1 MFRPVKV
8 VCGAAVTIT
17 TTDTGSI
24 RSTISKPGKPLATR
38 LSKAAVAFCAALSIA
53 TSCYAQAVSGSINGY
68 VTDSSDAPIAAGKVL
83 VVNEGTGTSSQIPTS
98 NEGFYSATNLPP
110 GTYSVSA
117 EQPGF
122 SKLTREHV
130 RLDVDAVVRIDL
142 KLSLGNLSESVTVAA
157 GAELLQ
163 SEKVDVSQT
172 LGEHQIQNLPV
183 VGRNITQLYL
193 TVPGALPD
201 SFQMGSGENPS
212 AGVRTYINGTWSG
225 SQEFVLDGI
234 TDRSYGFS
242 GIQLI
247 VPPEDSVQELKITT
261 ADYDPE
267 FGSTS
272 GMVAQYVTKSG
283 TNDLHGTLFYFNR
296 NSATFAADPLTQKI
310 AGTGPQGRGTGV
322 SPYNWNQGGFSLGG
336 PVKKNKIFLF
346 GDYQLAREIQG
357 ASIIATVPNN
367 AFRSGD
373 FSNLPNIIYD
383 PTTGNADGTG
393 RSVFPQNRIPA
404 NRVNPVAVNLL
415 NLLPAANIS
424 QNTDNN
430 YVGDV
435 KETYNQNWA
444 DTRGDWNISNNDK
457 FFVRYSYFST
467 LLDNPPLFGQVAGGP
482 SQGGLSPETANSS
495 AHHAAINY
503 VHTFGP
509 GLLAEFRAGYAR
521 FNLAALQYDADLQ
534 TNTKVGIPGIN
545 TGSLLN
551 GGLAGIGVGGPVGNF
566 FMGIQSGVGIP
577 RFDTENTFEYVS
589 NWSKM
594 SGKHE
599 TRWGVDFRRYQF
611 DFQSV
616 NASSRG
622 NYNFCQSAT
631 GSPSDPTS
639 GIGMATLLL
648 GGTCSFDRAVFN
660 GEPAERQS
668 TTGLYAQDIWR
679 ITPRLTLNY
688 GLRWDYFTPVTSPYK
703 GGLAN
708 FDPTTGQILLAGIGS
723 VSNSTNVKTPRD
735 DFAPRLGFAYKLT
748 QNTVIRAGLGRSYF
762 SSGYDATFYHLTS
775 GYPIVTQQQV
785 SQTNVYQSVF
795 PINVTPP
802 AATVPALPSNGMLP
816 APDGVTLKTRQFD
829 WKTETMDSWNFTVQQ
844 ALGHGATLSV
854 SYVANKGTHLNWQPN
869 INAANVGTGSLLS
882 RRPYYQQYGLS
893 QSISLACNCSDSNYN
908 AMNVVF
914 SKQLSSFYTMNSNF
928 TWSKAM
934 GYGAF
939 WSATTYNRAIDYG
952 PGGGTINSGSMD
964 RKFVWITT
972 HTLNLPYGPGRPF
985 GSTVTGLRKYVLAGW
1000 TFSGVTSI
1008 ESGLAFSPDV
1018 SSNASLNADF
1028 KQRPDPVQGISAS
1041 NVPGGQRAALW
1052 YNPAA
1057 FSIPACCR
1065 FGYASVG
1072 SLRGPGLINADW
1084 ALSKDFIF
1092 SSILNRESTRVQI
1105 RAESFNIWNNTN
1117 LGLPNANV
1125 DQTSAGQITSLQSTM
1140 RRLEFGVHIYF

>member
-1 MFRPVKV
+1 MFRLSNV
-8 VCGAAVTIT
+8 VGRT
-17 TTDTGSI
+17 
-24 RSTISKPGKPLATR
+24 L
-38 LSKAAVAFCAALSIA
+38 AFCVALSVVPA
-53 TSCYAQAVSGSINGY
+53 CFAQAVSGSINGY
-68 VTDSSDAPIAAGKVL
+68 VTDASSAVIAGCKISI
-83 VVNEGTGTSSQIPTS
+83 VNEGTGIPVEVTTTS
-98 NEGFYSATNLPP
+98 EGFYTAADLPP
-110 GTYSVSA
+110 GMYSITA
-117 EQPGF
+117 ERPGF

-130 RLDVDAVVRIDL
+130 KLDVDAVVRVDL
-142 KLSLGNLSESVTVAA
+142 TLAVGNVSESVTVAA

-172 LGEHQIQNLPV
+172 LSESQVQNLPAL
-183 VGRNITQLYL
+183 GRNVTQLYL

-201 SFQMGSGENPS
+201 SFQMGSGEDPS
-212 AGVRTYINGTWSG
+212 GGVRTYINGTWSG

-247 VPPEDSVQELKITT
+247 VPPEDSIQELKITT

-272 GMVAQYVTKSG
+272 GMVAQFVTKSG

-296 NSATFAADPLTQKI
+296 NSASFAADPLTQKI
-310 AGTGPQGRGTGV
+310 AGTGPNGKGTGV
-322 SPYNWNQGGFSLGG
+322 APYNWNEGGFSLGG
-336 PVKKNKIFLF
+336 PIKKNKLFLF

-357 ASIIATVPNN
+357 ASIIATVPNA
-367 AFRSGD
+367 AFRAGNFSGV
-373 FSNLPNIIYD
+373 PNIIYD
-383 PTTGNADGTG
+383 PATGNPDGTG
-393 RSVFPQNRIPA
+393 RTAFAGNIVPADRI
-404 NRVNPVAVNLL
+404 NPVALNLM
-415 NLLPAANIS
+415 NLLPAPNIS
-424 QNTDNN
+424 GGTDNN

-435 KETYNQNWA
+435 KERFNQNWA
-444 DTRGDWNISNNDK
+444 DTRGDWNISDKDK

-467 LLDNPPLFGQVAGGP
+467 LLANPPLFGVVAGGP
-482 SQGGLSPETANSS
+482 SQGGLSPENANSS
-495 AHHAAINY
+495 AHHGAINY
-503 VHTFGP
+503 IHMFSP
-509 GLLAEFRAGYAR
+509 NFLAEFRAGYAR
-521 FNLAALQYDADLQ
+521 FNLAALQSDAALE
-534 TNTKVGIPGIN
+534 TNNQVGIPGIN
-545 TGSLLN
+545 TGDPLT
-551 GGLAGIGVGGPVGNF
+551 GGLAGIGVGGPVGSF

-594 SGKHE
+594 TGKHE
-599 TRWGVDFRRYQF
+599 LRWGVDFRRYQF
-611 DFQSV
+611 DFESV
-616 NASSRG
+616 NSSSRG

-631 GSPSDPTS
+631 GDPSDPTS
-639 GIGMATLLL
+639 GLGMATFLI

-668 TTGLYAQDIWR
+668 TTGLYAQDVWR
-679 ITPRLTLNY
+679 ITPKLTLNY

-708 FDPTTGQILLAGIGS
+708 FDPATGDILLAGLGS
-723 VSNSTNVKTPRD
+723 VSNSTNVKTPHD
-735 DFAPRLGFAYKLT
+735 DFAPRLGLAYKVT

-785 SQTNVYQSVF
+785 SQTNVYQAVF

-816 APDGVTLKTRQFD
+816 APDNVTLKTRQFD
-829 WKTETMDSWNFTVQQ
+829 WKTETMDSWNFTIQQ
-844 ALGHGATLSV
+844 AVGHGATLSL
-854 SYVANKGTHLNWQPN
+854 SYVGNKGTHLNWQPN
-869 INAANVGTGSLLS
+869 INAANVGIGPLLN
-882 RRPYYQQYGLS
+882 RRPYYNLYGLS
-893 QSISLACNCSDSNYN
+893 QGISLACNCADSNYN
-908 AMNVVF
+908 AMNAVF
-914 SKQLSSFYTMNSNF
+914 SKQLSRFYTMNSNF

-939 WSATTYNRAIDYG
+939 WSPTTYNRAIDYG
-952 PGGGTINSGSMD
+952 PGGGTVNSGSMD

-972 HTLNLPYGPGRPF
+972 HTFNIPYGPGRPF
-985 GSTVTGLRKYVLAGW
+985 GSSVTGLKKYALAGW
-1000 TFSGVTSI
+1000 VFSGVTSV
-1008 ESGLAFSPDV
+1008 ESGLAYSPDV

-1028 KQRPDPVQGISAS
+1028 QQRPDLVQGMSPS

-1065 FGYASVG
+1065 FGYASIG

-1084 ALSKDFIF
+1084 SLSKDFVF
-1092 SSILNRESTRVQI
+1092 GSFLNREATRIQI
-1105 RAESFNIWNNTN
+1105 RAEAFNIWNNTN

-1140 RRLEFGVHIYF
+1140 RRMEFGVHIYF

>member
-1 MFRPVKV
+1 MSRPLNV
-8 VCGAAVTIT
+8 VCRVF
-17 TTDTGSI
+17 
-24 RSTISKPGKPLATR
+24 
-38 LSKAAVAFCAALSIA
+38 AFCAALSAA
-53 TSCYAQAVSGSINGY
+53 TSCFAQAVSGSINGY
-68 VTDSSDAPIAAGKVL
+68 VTDSSTAVIAGSKVL
-83 VVNEGTGTSSQIPTS
+83 IVNEGTGTSVQVTTT
-98 NEGFYSATNLPP
+98 NEGFYNATNLQP
-110 GTYSVSA
+110 GVYSISA

-122 SKLTREHV
+122 ARLTREHV
-130 RLDVDAVVRIDL
+130 KLDVDAVVRVDIT
-142 KLSLGNLSESVTVAA
+142 LSPGNVSESVTVAA

-172 LGEHQIQNLPV
+172 LGEAQIQNLPV
-183 VGRNITQLYL
+183 IGRNITNLYL

-201 SFQMGSGENPS
+201 SFQMGSGEDPS
-212 AGVRTYINGTWSG
+212 GGVRTYINGTWSG

-283 TNDLHGTLFYFNR
+283 TNDLHGSLFYFNR
-296 NSATFAADPLTQKI
+296 NSASFAADPLTQKI
-310 AGTGPQGRGTGV
+310 AGTGPDGKGTGV
-322 SPYNWNQGGFSLGG
+322 APYNWNEGGFSLGG
-336 PVKKNKIFLF
+336 PIKKNKLFLF
-346 GDYQLAREIQG
+346 GDYQLARELQG
-357 ASIIATVPNN
+357 ASIIATVPNA
-367 AFRSGD
+367 AFRSGNFGD
-373 FSNLPNIIYD
+373 LSNIIYN
-383 PTTGNADGTG
+383 PATGNADGSG
-393 RSVFPQNRIPA
+393 RTPFANNTIPA
-404 NRVNPVAVNLL
+404 SRINPVALNLL
-415 NLLPAANIS
+415 NLLPAPNIS
-424 QNTDNN
+424 QGTDNN
-430 YVGDV
+430 YVGNV
-435 KETYNQNWA
+435 KETFNQNWT
-444 DTRGDWNISNNDK
+444 DERGDWNITDNDK

-467 LLDNPPLFGQVAGGP
+467 LLANPPLFGQVAGGP

-503 VHTFGP
+503 IHTFSP
-509 GLLAEFRAGYAR
+509 TLLAEFRAGYAR
-521 FNLAALQYDADLQ
+521 FNLAALQDDAALQ
-534 TNTKVGIPGIN
+534 TDTKVGIPGIN
-545 TGSLLN
+545 TGDSLT
-551 GGLAGIGVGGPVGNF
+551 GGLAGITVGGPVGSF
-566 FMGIQSGVGIP
+566 TMGIPSGVGIP

-599 TRWGVDFRRYQF
+599 VRWGADFRRYQF
-611 DFQSV
+611 DFESV
-616 NASSRG
+616 NSSSRG

-639 GIGMATLLL
+639 GLGMATLLL
-648 GGTCSFDRAVFN
+648 GGTCSFDRAVFT

-668 TTGLYAQDIWR
+668 TTGLYAQDVWR
-679 ITPRLTLNY
+679 VTPKLTLNY

-708 FDPTTGQILLAGIGS
+708 FDPATGDILLAGIGS
-723 VSNSTNVKTPRD
+723 VSTSADVKTPKD
-735 DFAPRLGFAYKLT
+735 DIAPRLGFAYKLT

-785 SQTNVYQSVF
+785 SQTNVYDAVF

-802 AATVPALPSNGMLP
+802 AAAVPALPSNGMLP
-816 APDGVTLKTRQFD
+816 APDGVTLKTRQLN
-829 WKTETMDSWNFTVQQ
+829 WKTETMDSWNFTIQQ

-882 RRPYYQQYGLS
+882 RRPYYEAYGLS
-893 QSISLACNCSDSNYN
+893 QGISLACNCSDSNYN
-908 AMNVVF
+908 AMDIVF
-914 SKQLSSFYTMNSNF
+914 SKQLSKFYTMNSNF

-939 WSATTYNRAIDYG
+939 WSPSTYNRAIDYG

-972 HTLNLPYGPGRPF
+972 HSLNIPYGPGLRF
-985 GSTVTGLRKYVLAGW
+985 GSGATGLRKYVLAGW
-1000 TFSGVTSI
+1000 VFSGVTSV

-1018 SSNASLNADF
+1018 SSNATLNADF
-1028 KQRPDPVQGISAS
+1028 QQRPDPVPGMSPS
-1041 NVPGGQRAALW
+1041 NVPGGQHAALW

-1057 FSIPACCR
+1057 FTVPACCR

-1072 SLRGPGLINADW
+1072 SLRGPQLVNADW
-1084 ALSKDFIF
+1084 SLSKDFIF
-1092 SSILNRESTRVQI
+1092 PSILNRESTRVQI
-1105 RAESFNIWNNTN
+1105 RAEAFNVWNDTN

-1125 DQTSAGQITSLQSTM
+1125 DQLSAGQITSLQSTM
-1140 RRLEFGVHIYF
+1140 RRMEFGVHIYF

>member
-1 MFRPVKV
+1 MNLRT
-8 VCGAAVTIT
+8 AATATVLCAFSLLS
-17 TTDTGSI
+17 GS
-24 RSTISKPGKPLATR
+24 RC
-38 LSKAAVAFCAALSIA
+38 F
-53 TSCYAQAVSGSINGY
+53 AQAVSGSINGY
-68 VTDSSDAPIAAGKVL
+68 VTDPTGAPIGSASVD
-83 VVNEGTGTSSQIPTS
+83 VSNEQTGVRTHATANS
-98 NEGFYSATNLPP
+98 EGFYNASNLPP
-110 GTYSVSA
+110 GNYSISV
-117 EQPGF
+117 EQSGF

-130 RLDVDAVVRIDL
+130 KLDVDAVLRIDL
-142 KLSLGNLSESVTVAA
+142 KLSVGNVTESITVAA

-172 LGEHQIQNLPV
+172 MSERQIQDLPTI
-183 VGRNITQLYL
+183 GRNVTQLYL

-201 SFQMGSGENPS
+201 GFQMGSGENPS
-212 AGVRTYINGTWSG
+212 GGVRTYINGTWSG

-296 NSATFAADPLTQKI
+296 NSASFAADPLTEKI
-310 AGTGPQGRGTGV
+310 AGTGPDGKGTGV
-322 SPYNWNQGGFSLGG
+322 APYNWNQGGFSLGG
-336 PVKKNKIFLF
+336 PIKKNKLFVF
-346 GDYQLAREIQG
+346 GDYQLTRQIQG
-357 ASIIATVPNN
+357 ASLIATVPNA

-373 FSNLPNIIYD
+373 FSGLGNVIYD
-383 PTTGNADGTG
+383 PATGNADGTG
-393 RSVFPQNRIPA
+393 RSPFPHNSVPSNRI
-404 NRVNPVAVNLL
+404 NPVAVNLM
-415 NLLPAANIS
+415 NLLPSPNID
-424 QNTDNN
+424 QGTDNN
-430 YVGDV
+430 YVGNV
-435 KETYNQNWA
+435 KESFHQNWA
-444 DTRGDWNISNNDK
+444 DTRGDWNITDSDK
-457 FFVRYSYFST
+457 FFARYSYFST
-467 LLDNPPLFGQVAGGP
+467 LLNNPALFGREAGGP

-495 AHHAAINY
+495 SHQAAMNY

-509 GLLAEFRAGYAR
+509 SLLAEFRAGYLR
-521 FNLAALQYDADLQ
+521 FNLAALQADAGLR
-534 TNTKVGIPGIN
+534 TNDKVGIPGIN
-545 TGSLLN
+545 TGSTLD
-551 GGLAGIGVGGPVGNF
+551 GGLAGIGVGGPIGGF

-577 RFDTENTFEYVS
+577 RFDTENTFEYVT

-594 SGKHE
+594 SQKHQL
-599 TRWGVDFRRYQF
+599 RWGADFRRYQF

-631 GSPSDPTS
+631 GSPTDPTS
-639 GIGMATLLL
+639 GLGMATFLL

-668 TTGLYAQDIWR
+668 TLGLYAQDIWR
-679 ITPRLTLNY
+679 ITPKLTLNY

-708 FDPTTGQILLAGIGS
+708 FDPSTGQILLAGVGQ
-723 VSNSTNVKTPRD
+723 VSDSANVTTPYN
-735 DFAPRLGFAYKLT
+735 DFAPRLGLAYKLT
-748 QNTVIRAGLGRSYF
+748 QNTVIRAGLGRSFF

-802 AATVPALPSNGMLP
+802 AATVPALPSSGMLT
-816 APDGVTLKTRQFD
+816 APDNVTLKTRQLN
-829 WKTETMDSWNFTVQQ
+829 WKTETMDSWNVTIQQ
-844 ALGHGATLSV
+844 AVGHGATLSV
-854 SYVANKGTHLNWQPN
+854 SYVGNKGTHLNWQPN
-869 INAANVGTGSLLS
+869 INAANIGPGSLLS
-882 RRPYYQQYGLS
+882 RRPFYQAYGLS
-893 QSISLACNCSDSNYN
+893 QGISLACNCSDSNYN

-914 SKQLSSFYTMNSNF
+914 NKQLSSFYTMNSNF

-952 PGGGTINSGSMD
+952 PGGGTINSASID
-964 RKFVWITT
+964 RKFAWITT

-985 GSTVTGLRKYVLAGW
+985 GSGATGVRKYVLAGW
-1000 TFSGVTSI
+1000 VFSGVTSV
-1008 ESGLAFSPDV
+1008 ESGLAFSPSV
-1018 SSNASLNADF
+1018 SSNATLNADF
-1028 KQRPDPVQGISAS
+1028 QQRPDLVQGMSPS
-1041 NVPGGQRAALW
+1041 NVPGGQRSALW
-1052 YNPAA
+1052 FNPAA
-1057 FSIPACCR
+1057 FSIPTCCR

-1072 SLRGPGLINADW
+1072 SLRGPGLVNADW
-1084 ALSKDFIF
+1084 SLSKDFIF
-1092 SSILNRESTRVQI
+1092 SSVLNREATRIQI
-1105 RAESFNIWNNTN
+1105 RAEAFNVWNNTN
-1117 LGLPNANV
+1117 LGQPNASV
-1125 DQTSAGQITSLQSTM
+1125 DQASAGQITSLQSPM
-1140 RRLEFGVHIYF
+1140 RAMEFGVHIYF